1 MEKKKKL
8 IILGIIAL
16 TLVII
21 GTTYAILTWTSTKI
35 NLGLNSGCFTIDY
48 TKGQDISG
56 NLKLMDLRELFDGNG
71 NFVIKE
77 GMGLSYANLGI
88 KSSCTIEG
96 YGSLYLNVTTLS
108 DSFKEGGDSN
118 GALGYAL
125 LRNTSNLSNDKLTI
139 KNLKGQS
146 FEMIDAKPI
155 TNTGTIKLVTE
166 QLSNTELNKYL
177 IVIFVIS
184 QAAGNSITSATF
196 QGNISADA
204 EQGKYVE
211 PTPEYCFNITDKDE
225 TNKTASI
232 ASSGYNCYEG
242 NSNGYKVIT
251 DINIPSVIDGYI
263 ITKINNNAFCPVYSS
278 SQRYCRQSAN
288 LTSVTIPDSVTTIE
302 DAAFANNQLT
312 SVIIPNTVTYL
323 SGFNNNQLTSI
334 TIPDSVTTIGD
345 TAFSGNQLTS
355 ITIPDSV
362 TTIEDAAF
370 SGNQL
375 TSITIPDS
383 VTTIGSTA
391 FSGNQLTSITIPDS
405 VTTIG
410 NDAFSR
416 NQLTSITIPDSVTTI
431 GSYAFSRNQ
440 LTSITIP
447 DSVTTIGN
455 FAFSGNQLTS
465 ITMPDSVT
473 TIGDDAFA
481 NNQLT
486 SVIIP
491 NTITYLSGFNN
502 NQLTSIIIPDSVT
515 TIGSTAFSGN
525 QLTSITIP
533 DSVTTIGDDAFSRNQ
548 LTSITIP
555 DSVTTIGSYAFK
567 SNNLNY
573 VLINSNSIFTSI
585 GKKAFS
591 SSNGTETVYDITY
604 VDNPNLK
611 TIYNNT
617 GKAFDWN
624 NVVNSK
630 SGTAFVTGTTNAVT
644 DGNTIYNAV
653 TVTTGQPS

>member
-8 IILGIIAL
+8 IILG
-16 TLVII
+16 VII
-21 GTTYAILTWTSTKI
+21 LILAISGITYAILTWTSSKI
-35 NLGLNSGCFTIDY
+35 NIGLTSNCFTIDY

-56 NLKLMDLRELFDGNG
+56 NLKLLNGAELLDGNG
-71 NFVIKE
+71 NFFIKE

-108 DSFKEGGDSN
+108 DSFKEGGDSYN
-118 GALGYAL
+118 ALGYAL
-125 LRNTSNLSNDKLTI
+125 LRNTSDLSNDKLTI
-139 KNLKGQS
+139 ENLKGQS

-155 TNTGTIKLVTE
+155 TKTGTIKLVTE

-383 VTTIGSTA
+383 VTTIGISAFANNQLTSVIIPNTVTYLSGFNNNQLTSITIPDSVTTIGDTAFSGNQLTSITIPDSVTTIEDAA

-410 NDAFSR
+410 NSAF
-416 NQLTSITIPDSVTTI
+416 L
-431 GSYAFSRNQ
+431 
-440 LTSITIP
+440 
-447 DSVTTIGN
+447 GN
-455 FAFSGNQLTS
+455 K
-465 ITMPDSVT
+465 
-473 TIGDDAFA
+473 
-481 NNQLT
+481 
-486 SVIIP
+486 
-491 NTITYLSGFNN
+491 
-502 NQLTSIIIPDSVT
+502 LTSIIIPDSVT
-515 TIGSTAFSGN
+515 TVGY
-525 QLTSITIP
+525 
-533 DSVTTIGDDAFSRNQ
+533 
-548 LTSITIP
+548 
-555 DSVTTIGSYAFK
+555 YAFR

-573 VLINSNSIFTSI
+573 VLINSNSKLTSI
-585 GKKAFS
+585 GVSAFS
-591 SSNGTETVYDITY
+591 TSNGTEAVYGITY

-624 NVVNSK
+624 NVVNDK
-630 SGTAFVTGTTNAVT
+630 AGTAFVTGITNVRIDGDTT
-644 DGNTIYNAV
+644 YNAV

>member
-1 MEKKKKL
+1 MFFHSLLLCQKGKYYGKEKKL
-8 IILGIIAL
+8 IILG
-16 TLVII
+16 VII
-21 GTTYAILTWTSTKI
+21 LILAISGITYAILTWTSSKI
-35 NLGLNSGCFTIDY
+35 NIGLTSNCFTIDY

-56 NLKLMDLRELFDGNG
+56 NLKLLNGAELSDGNG

-125 LRNTSNLSNDKLTI
+125 LRNTSDLSNDKLTI
-139 KNLKGQS
+139 ENLKGQS

-334 TIPDSVTTIGD
+334 TIPDSVTTIGNS
-345 TAFSGNQLTS
+345 AFLGNK
-355 ITIPDSV
+355 
-362 TTIEDAAF
+362 
-370 SGNQL
+370 
-375 TSITIPDS
+375 
-383 VTTIGSTA
+383 
-391 FSGNQLTSITIPDS
+391 
-405 VTTIG
+405 
-410 NDAFSR
+410 
-416 NQLTSITIPDSVTTI
+416 
-431 GSYAFSRNQ
+431 
-440 LTSITIP
+440 
-447 DSVTTIGN
+447 
-455 FAFSGNQLTS
+455 
-465 ITMPDSVT
+465 
-473 TIGDDAFA
+473 
-481 NNQLT
+481 
-486 SVIIP
+486 
-491 NTITYLSGFNN
+491 
-502 NQLTSIIIPDSVT
+502 LTSIIIPDSVT
-515 TIGSTAFSGN
+515 TVGY
-525 QLTSITIP
+525 
-533 DSVTTIGDDAFSRNQ
+533 
-548 LTSITIP
+548 
-555 DSVTTIGSYAFK
+555 YAFR

-573 VLINSNSIFTSI
+573 VLINSNSKLTSI
-585 GKKAFS
+585 GVSAFS
-591 SSNGTETVYDITY
+591 TSNGTEAVYGITY

-624 NVVNSK
+624 NVVNDK
-630 SGTAFVTGTTNAVT
+630 AGTAFVTGITNVRIDGDTT
-644 DGNTIYNAV
+644 YNAV

>member
-1 MEKKKKL
+1 MFFHSLLLCQKGKYYGKEKKL
-8 IILGIIAL
+8 IILG
-16 TLVII
+16 VII
-21 GTTYAILTWTSTKI
+21 LILAISGITYAILTWTSSKI
-35 NLGLNSGCFTIDY
+35 NIGLTSNCFTIDY

-56 NLKLMDLRELFDGNG
+56 NLKLLNGAELLDGNG
-71 NFVIKE
+71 NFFIKE

-108 DSFKEGGDSN
+108 DSFKEGGDSYN
-118 GALGYAL
+118 ALGYAL
-125 LRNTSNLSNDKLTI
+125 LRNTSDLSNDKLTI
-139 KNLKGQS
+139 ENLKGQS

-155 TNTGTIKLVTE
+155 TKTGTIKLVTE

-323 SGFNNNQLTSI
+323 SGF
-334 TIPDSVTTIGD
+334 DD
-345 TAFSGNQLTS
+345 
-355 ITIPDSV
+355 
-362 TTIEDAAF
+362 
-370 SGNQL
+370 
-375 TSITIPDS
+375 
-383 VTTIGSTA
+383 
-391 FSGNQLTSITIPDS
+391 NQLTSITIPDS

-410 NDAFSR
+410 NSAF
-416 NQLTSITIPDSVTTI
+416 L
-431 GSYAFSRNQ
+431 
-440 LTSITIP
+440 
-447 DSVTTIGN
+447 GN
-455 FAFSGNQLTS
+455 K
-465 ITMPDSVT
+465 
-473 TIGDDAFA
+473 
-481 NNQLT
+481 
-486 SVIIP
+486 
-491 NTITYLSGFNN
+491 
-502 NQLTSIIIPDSVT
+502 LTSIIIPDSVT
-515 TIGSTAFSGN
+515 TVGY
-525 QLTSITIP
+525 
-533 DSVTTIGDDAFSRNQ
+533 
-548 LTSITIP
+548 
-555 DSVTTIGSYAFK
+555 YAFR

-573 VLINSNSIFTSI
+573 VLINSNSKLTSI
-585 GKKAFS
+585 GVSAFS
-591 SSNGTETVYDITY
+591 TSNGTEAVYGITY

-624 NVVNSK
+624 NVVNDK
-630 SGTAFVTGTTNAVT
+630 AGTAFVTGITNVRIDGDTT
-644 DGNTIYNAV
+644 YNAV

>member
-1 MEKKKKL
+1 M
-8 IILGIIAL
+8 
-16 TLVII
+16 
-21 GTTYAILTWTSTKI
+21 
-35 NLGLNSGCFTIDY
+35 
-48 TKGQDISG
+48 
-56 NLKLMDLRELFDGNG
+56 
-71 NFVIKE
+71 
-77 GMGLSYANLGI
+77 
-88 KSSCTIEG
+88 
-96 YGSLYLNVTTLS
+96 
-108 DSFKEGGDSN
+108 
-118 GALGYAL
+118 
-125 LRNTSNLSNDKLTI
+125 
-139 KNLKGQS
+139 
-146 FEMIDAKPI
+146 
-155 TNTGTIKLVTE
+155 
-166 QLSNTELNKYL
+166 
-177 IVIFVIS
+177 IS

-323 SGFNNNQLTSI
+323 SGFDDNQLTSI
-334 TIPDSVTTIGD
+334 TIPDSVTTIGN
-345 TAFSGNQLTS
+345 S
-355 ITIPDSV
+355 
-362 TTIEDAAF
+362 
-370 SGNQL
+370 
-375 TSITIPDS
+375 
-383 VTTIGSTA
+383 A

-410 NDAFSR
+410 NS
-416 NQLTSITIPDSVTTI
+416 
-431 GSYAFSRNQ
+431 
-440 LTSITIP
+440 
-447 DSVTTIGN
+447 
-455 FAFSGNQLTS
+455 
-465 ITMPDSVT
+465 
-473 TIGDDAFA
+473 
-481 NNQLT
+481 
-486 SVIIP
+486 
-491 NTITYLSGFNN
+491 
-502 NQLTSIIIPDSVT
+502 
-515 TIGSTAFSGN
+515 AFSGN

-533 DSVTTIGDDAFSRNQ
+533 DSVTTIGISAFANNQLTSVIIPNTVTYLSGFDDNQ

-555 DSVTTIGSYAFK
+555 DSVTTIGNSAFSGNQLTSITIPDSVTTIGNSAFSGNQLTSITIPDSVTTIGNSAFLGNKLTSIIIPDSVTTVGYYAFR

-573 VLINSNSIFTSI
+573 VLINSNSKLTSI
-585 GKKAFS
+585 GVSAFS
-591 SSNGTETVYDITY
+591 TSNGTEAVYGITY

-624 NVVNSK
+624 NVVNDK
-630 SGTAFVTGTTNAVT
+630 AGTAFVTGITNVRIDGDTT
-644 DGNTIYNAV
+644 YNAV

>member
-8 IILGIIAL
+8 IILGVTILILA
-16 TLVII
+16 ISGI
-21 GTTYAILTWTSTKI
+21 TYAILTWTSTKI

-56 NLKLMDLRELFDGNG
+56 NLKLLNGAELLDGNG
-71 NFVIKE
+71 NFFIKE

-108 DSFKEGGDSN
+108 DSFKEGGDSYN
-118 GALGYAL
+118 ALGYAL
-125 LRNTSNLSNDKLTI
+125 LRNTSDLSNDKLTI
-139 KNLKGQS
+139 ENLKGQS

-155 TNTGTIKLVTE
+155 TKTGTIKLVTE

-362 TTIEDAAF
+362 TTIGD
-370 SGNQL
+370 
-375 TSITIPDS
+375 
-383 VTTIGSTA
+383 VA

-410 NDAFSR
+410 NSAFANNQLTSVIIPNTVTYLSGFNN

-431 GSYAFSRNQ
+431 G
-440 LTSITIP
+440 
-447 DSVTTIGN
+447 D
-455 FAFSGNQLTS
+455 
-465 ITMPDSVT
+465 
-473 TIGDDAFA
+473 
-481 NNQLT
+481 
-486 SVIIP
+486 
-491 NTITYLSGFNN
+491 
-502 NQLTSIIIPDSVT
+502 
-515 TIGSTAFSGN
+515 TAFSGN

-533 DSVTTIGDDAFSRNQ
+533 DSVTTIGDVAFSGNQ

-555 DSVTTIGSYAFK
+555 DSVTTIGNSAFLGNKLTSIIIPDSVTTVGYYAFR

-573 VLINSNSIFTSI
+573 VLINSNSKLTSI
-585 GKKAFS
+585 GFSAFS
-591 SSNGTETVYDITY
+591 TSNGTEAVYGITY

-624 NVVNSK
+624 NVVNDK
-630 SGTAFVTGTTNAVT
+630 AGTAFVTGITNVRIDGDTT
-644 DGNTIYNAV
+644 YNAV